1 MKHQQFR
8 NAGILLVGAMS
19 VGAVQAQ
26 TAKGRE
32 GANSEAP
39 IPAVTDWSSRSV
51 IHAPAMA
58 PDEFDETV
66 RVADARSIYRDP
78 RYVASV
84 LRRVEAEAQQ
94 SSMGTGP
101 APASLAMYA
110 TKSSARCDDRR
121 RGKCNDEPGTSDSSG
136 SVIRDWSNV
145 LGGGADGQGGR
156 AAPGVFPAKY
166 NFDIFAAPSCT
177 QDFVAYTTNA
187 AGASQTGT
195 AQEQWNANVSGT
207 PGNGQTIVIGLAGAR
222 RVTLTASTNAAAAG
236 NTGTNFF
243 VGAGSTNDTRA
254 ANLRNAVNRWA
265 SQTGFRAEGTGAT
278 VTIISNTAG
287 NINDASIT
295 SNLTGYAP
303 VRSYSGTASAGQ
315 PTIVAFN
322 QLYQGS
328 CDGAWNMNGA
338 TKAPNVMWAYNTGDG
353 YITETSPALSYLDG
367 GKQVAFVQRN
377 GNNLQLVL
385 LKPGSGSGTVA
396 NPAVPT
402 FATNAAYRA
411 CSNTGGCYTTISF
424 STAAG
429 ANNVTTTSVPTYSSP
444 FVDYVGDILWVGD
457 GNGILHKFADVFQGA
472 NPREIT
478 TGGFPKAVELG
489 LKLSSPV
496 FDYNGRVFVGTESGT
511 GTNGGKL
518 HRILASNGTTEAT
531 SAKLALASTTGL
543 RESPIIDL
551 RSGSVYAFVFNDNTT
566 NYTDTAHCQ
575 AFNNEIDGCRAIF
588 RFDRLFAATT
598 SGTRQWVGR
607 GNGVTR
613 TLYAGGFDDAFY
625 TSANGTGNM
634 YITGGRAT
642 NTFYATL
649 WKVPITAGAIGSPI
663 VGPEIGVRDR
673 YTDGDAGTGDNGSND
688 NFQNLSPITVIR
700 NPNTGLE
707 YLFASTASWA
717 NAPGCGSGTYAS
729 ACLYMYRLNQ
739 LVAGSPGTSET
750 WMFDISRNGGNGFET
765 AGTFTINGTVRTS
778 GTHFSITGDRT
789 ADRTALVA
797 AINAVSG
804 TTGFTA
810 AASGTCGTT
819 GGSACQFIVTRTA
832 PGNVAANL
840 VTSTLEYRDSSNTNG
855 TDPVAG
861 GIQPVTWATTITP
874 GASLPVNPG
883 NGGVGAAQTTGG
895 TGGIVIDNVRP
906 TSETGTSQVY
916 FTQGGATGNAIQAS
930 QSGLQ

>member
-1 MKHQQFR
+1 MKHLQYR
-8 NAGILLVGAMS
+8 NAGVLLAGVMS

-26 TAKGRE
+26 TAKGQE
-32 GANSEAP
+32 SATSDAP
-39 IPAVTDWSSRSV
+39 IPAITDWSSRSLV
-51 IHAPAMA
+51 HAPTMA
-58 PDEFDETV
+58 PEEYGATA
-66 RVADARSIYRDP
+66 RVADARSPYRDP

-84 LRRVEAEAQQ
+84 LRRIEAEAP
-94 SSMGTGP
+94 TP
-101 APASLAMYA
+101 ALRTTPASVAMYA
-110 TKSSARCDDRR
+110 TKSTAKCDDRR
-121 RGKCNDEPGTSDSSG
+121 RGQCKDEPQPGTSG
-136 SVIRDWSNV
+136 ETILRDWSNV

-156 AAPGVFPAKY
+156 GAPGVFPAKY
-166 NFDIFAAPSCT
+166 NFDIFAPYNCN
-177 QDFVAYTTNA
+177 DDYIAYTTNA

-195 AQEQWNANVSGT
+195 AQEQWSGVFNAQPT
-207 PGNGQTIVIGLAGAR
+207 NGQTITIGLAGQR
-222 RVTLTASTNAAAAG
+222 QRQLTASTGN
-236 NTGTNFF
+236 NTGLNFQI
-243 VGAGSTNDTRA
+243 GGTTAITA
-254 ANLRNAVNRWA
+254 QNLRDAINRWA
-265 SQTGFRAEGTGAT
+265 GQTGFRAEGTGTT

-287 NINDASIT
+287 NINDSSVSEALAV
-295 SNLTGYAP
+295 NDFQLT
-303 VRSYSGTASAGQ
+303 RSYSGTATAGQ
-315 PTIVAFN
+315 PTILAFN
-322 QLYQGS
+322 QLYNTTCNAGRT
-328 CDGAWNMNGA
+328 NTN
-338 TKAPNVMWAYNTGDG
+338 APNVRWAYNTGTG
-353 YITETSPALSYLDG
+353 YITETSPTLSYLDG
-367 GKQVAFVQRN
+367 GKQVAFVQRS
-377 GNNLQLVL
+377 GNTLQLVL
-385 LKPGSGSGTVA
+385 LKWQQGQGTAA
-396 NPAVPT
+396 NPATPT
-402 FATNAAYRA
+402 LSGSAGAYRA
-411 CSNTGGCYTTISF
+411 CAANCYYVIPF
-424 STAAG
+424 STNAG
-429 ANNVTTTSVPTYSSP
+429 ANNVDSTPTYSSP

-739 LVAGSPGTSET
+739 QVTVVGSSET
-750 WMFDISRNGGNGFET
+750 WTLRITQGDYDFGAGAWAGMPSSGAGSINLEGTILT
-765 AGTFTINGTVRTS
+765 AGTNFVSS
-778 GTHFSITGDRT
+778 GNRS

-797 AINAVSG
+797 AIDALPGYNAVTFGSCG
-804 TTGFTA
+804 TTGFNPGA
-810 AASGTCGTT
+810 ACDL
-819 GGSACQFIVTRTA
+819 IITRVA
-832 PGNVAANL
+832 QGNVAPGT
-840 VTSTLEYRDSSNTNG
+840 VT
-855 TDPVAG
+855 
-861 GIQPVTWATTITP
+861 
-874 GASLPVNPG
+874 ASLTNVSQTGNVDGATGGTYMQDITWNTSVVATAGLAVNAG
-883 NGGVGAAQTTGG
+883 NGAAPATQVPGG

-906 TSETGTSQVY
+906 FRPARAVCSKFAQH
-916 FTQGGATGNAIQAS
+916 IQ
-930 QSGLQ
+930 QRPT